1 MVVRSIKYAVGIRT
15 VQRDLGVGIEP
26 SAPTRVFTDAAA
38 VVSGR
43 GADRMAKS
51 SRWLATRYA
60 MIRWA
65 ERCNAV
71 RLAHIPS
78 HDNCADILT
87 KCLTGDA
94 FRRHRTT
101 VLGHSAAEAKSA
113 RTLETAVATPPTN

>member
-1 MVVRSIKYAVGIRT
+1 
-15 VQRDLGVGIEP
+15 
-26 SAPTRVFTDAAA
+26 
-38 VVSGR
+38 
-43 GADRMAKS
+43 MAKS

-78 HDNCADILT
+78 HDNCADIMT

-94 FRRHRTT
+94 FRRHRAT
-101 VLGHSAAEAKSA
+101 VLGHPVLDAAPARAPETTEAVS
-113 RTLETAVATPPTN
+113 PTK